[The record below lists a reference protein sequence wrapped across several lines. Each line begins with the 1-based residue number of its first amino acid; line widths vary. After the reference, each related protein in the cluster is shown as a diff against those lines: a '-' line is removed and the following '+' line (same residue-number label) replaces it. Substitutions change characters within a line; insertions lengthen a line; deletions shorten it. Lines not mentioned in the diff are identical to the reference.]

1 MYINPKDNIKLSNV
15 VSKKYKFHIKDME
28 KILISFLKEID
39 NNNLTPQGLCFY
51 TINNIPLDEIIE
63 GEFFISV
70 KNELVDELNGLEF
83 QTYFS
88 IENMIST
95 CIYEDFE
102 SNTEKA
108 YYVLLKYIE
117 ENNLTQITP
126 IFNVMA
132 GDRELQYVYIKVGVA
147 QKLENKEYFN

>member
-28 KILISFLKEID
+28 KILFSFLKEID
-39 NNNLTPQGLCFY
+39 NNNLIPQGLCFY

-95 CIYEDFE
+95 CIYGDFE